1 MLTGGRDTEV
11 TISADMDL
19 VRRRVQE
26 KRGDYARYNFSEIQS
41 NALKTFFDLA
51 QEYDT
56 LQNLYRV
63 CVIVP
68 KEYFNLES
76 RLYLVSPVDNLRL
89 VCASTKDLYL
99 EESDT
104 NAAVRIDNQAYPA
117 DNSYVFP
124 IKGNRILTERL
135 PFYAKDQL
143 IGMLEVYPAR
153 DIADQ
158 DKFFFQKYANRI
170 GYNINAKIVWQQNI
184 DHIRFI
190 NSLVADIEHNVITP
204 NIYYKVFL
212 RNLQKKIAHCQALE
226 KKLAEALAQIS
237 LAEREIVDTIL
248 GDLHALTNSM
258 SRDYD
263 VVYQHYR
270 NTSLFLE
277 TLFRRG
283 HFERGQWILRKSHI
297 NFNRDIITPQLER
310 YQKQLE
316 DRGVEID
323 NRMGG
328 IPEEDIELTVDAGLI
343 AQVYANLFSN
353 AVKYTQSVIAAD
365 GGRVKR
371 LAFGRERITDYF
383 GQGKCGIKFNVFT
396 TGPHLAPEDAAHI
409 FDEGYR
415 GANATSQSGT
425 GHGLHFIRSVIEVH
439 GGVVGYEPVS
449 EGNNFYFI
457 LPCSNNN

>member
-1 MLTGGRDTEV
+1 MA
-11 TISADMDL
+11 ISADMDL

-51 QEYDT
+51 QEYET

-63 CVIVP
+63 CVMVP

-76 RLYLVSPVDNLRL
+76 RLYLVSPVNNLRL
-89 VCASTKDLYL
+89 VCSSTKDLYL

-104 NAAVRIDNQAYPA
+104 NAAARIENQAYQVN
-117 DNSYVFP
+117 DSYFFP
-124 IKGNRILTERL
+124 IRGNRLLVERL

-153 DIADQ
+153 GLTDQ

-170 GYNINAKIVWQQNI
+170 GYNINAKIIWQQNI
-184 DHIRFI
+184 DHIKFI

-204 NIYYKVFL
+204 NIYYQLFFK
-212 RNLQKKIAHCQALE
+212 NLLKKIIRCQSLE
-226 KKLAEALAQIS
+226 KELSAALSQLPGEDRHNLERVLDEFNKLIKKMLK
-237 LAEREIVDTIL
+237 
-248 GDLHALTNSM
+248 
-258 SRDYD
+258 DYEQ
-263 VVYQHYR
+263 VYQHYR

-316 DRGVEID
+316 DRGIEID

-328 IPEEDIELTVDAGLI
+328 IPEEDIELTVDVGLI

-353 AVKYTQSVIAAD
+353 AVKYTQGVVAAD
-365 GGRVKR
+365 GRRVKR
-371 LAFGRERITDYF
+371 LAFGRERISDCF

-396 TGPHLAPEDAAHI
+396 TGPHLAPEDADRI

-415 GANATSQSGT
+415 GANAISQSGT
-425 GHGLHFIRSVIEVH
+425 GHGLHFIKSVIEVH
-439 GGVVGYEPVS
+439 GGAVGYEPVT

>member
-1 MLTGGRDTEV
+1 
-11 TISADMDL
+11 MDL
-19 VRRRVQE
+19 VRKRVQE

-76 RLYLVSPVDNLRL
+76 KLYLVSSVNNLRL

-104 NAAVRIDNQAYPA
+104 NADVRVDNQAYPA
-117 DNSYVFP
+117 DDSYVFP
-124 IKGNRILTERL
+124 IKGNRLLTERL

-153 DIADQ
+153 GFADQ
-158 DKFFFQKYANRI
+158 DNFFFQKYANRI

-184 DHIRFI
+184 DHIKFI

-204 NIYYKVFL
+204 NIYYQVFFK
-212 RNLQKKIAHCQALE
+212 NLQKKITQCHVVE
-226 KKLAEALAQIS
+226 KKL
-237 LAEREIVDTIL
+237 RETLSRVSVENRESPDGIL
-248 GDLHALTNSM
+248 DQLDEVINQM
-258 SRDYD
+258 KQDYEQ
-263 VVYQHYR
+263 VYQHYR

-353 AVKYTQSVIAAD
+353 AVKYTQGVIAAD
-365 GGRVKR
+365 GHQVKR
-371 LAFGRERITDYF
+371 LAFGRERISDYF

-396 TGPHLAPEDAAHI
+396 TGAHLAPEDASRI

-425 GHGLHFIRSVIEVH
+425 GHGLHFIKSVIDVH
-439 GGVVGYEPVS
+439 GGVVGYEPVA

-457 LPCSNNN
+457 LPCSDNN

>member
-1 MLTGGRDTEV
+1 MA
-11 TISADMDL
+11 ISADMDL

-51 QEYDT
+51 QEYNT

-76 RLYLVSPVDNLRL
+76 KLYLVSPVNNLRL
-89 VCASTKDLYL
+89 VCASAKDLYL

-124 IKGNRILTERL
+124 IKGNRLLTERL

-153 DIADQ
+153 GFADQ

-184 DHIRFI
+184 DHIKFI

-204 NIYYKVFL
+204 NIYYKVFFK
-212 RNLQKKIAHCQALE
+212 NLQKKIAQCQVVE
-226 KKLAEALAQIS
+226 NKL
-237 LAEREIVDTIL
+237 RETLSRVLVENRDYPDGIL
-248 GDLHALTNSM
+248 DQLDELTNKM
-258 SRDYD
+258 KQDYEQ
-263 VVYQHYR
+263 VYQHYR

-353 AVKYTQSVIAAD
+353 AVKYTQAVIAAD
-365 GGRVKR
+365 GYQVKR

-396 TGPHLAPEDAAHI
+396 TGPHLAPEDAARI

-415 GANATSQSGT
+415 GANATNQSGT
-425 GHGLHFIRSVIEVH
+425 GHGLHFIKSVIEVH